1 MFSESGHCGLKF
13 IGSFIHLIHFL
24 ERAEGVL
31 PSPQLLFSTSIE
43 YVCSSLSWARW
54 VAWWLLRLLSWSKL
68 NVNAHSPVFTAYLE
82 HEHGPADDL

>member
-1 MFSESGHCGLKF
+1 MLYPILSSDKYRISELS
-13 IGSFIHLIHFL
+13 
-24 ERAEGVL
+24 VL
-31 PSPQLLFSTSIE
+31 
-43 YVCSSLSWARW
+43 ARW